1 MRHFLAI
8 NDVTPAELRRILT
21 LANADPV
28 THGDPYARQGI
39 ACVFEKPSARTR
51 NSSEIAVMQLGGHP
65 VYITDAEV
73 GIDKRESAEDVART
87 LACYH
92 EVICARVFSHDVLVR
107 MAALNTV
114 PIVNLLSDVSHPL
127 QAIADVL
134 TIEAEFGSIEGRV
147 VTYVGDAN
155 NVARSLALAVC
166 ALGGEFRISS
176 PSGYTFMQA
185 DLDALVMAK
194 AHFIVG
200 TLDEVIPGSDV
211 VYTDTWTSMGQEAEH
226 EQRLLDFAG
235 YTVDHSM
242 MVKTDGAI
250 FMHCLPAHRGEEVA
264 DEVMDGAASRIW
276 PQAANRL
283 NAIRGV
289 LAWLNEVRT

>member
-1 MRHFLAI
+1 
-8 NDVTPAELRRILT
+8 
-21 LANADPV
+21 
-28 THGDPYARQGI
+28 
-39 ACVFEKPSARTR
+39 
-51 NSSEIAVMQLGGHP
+51 MQLGGHP